1 MYSIL
6 ILCRYKY
13 RICVS
18 LCLTLWTTANEI
30 GQITRG
36 GGLFLAPPPSISK
49 TTHDLTTKM
58 CTYMLQIVFF
68 PILK

>member
-1 MYSIL
+1 MY
-6 ILCRYKY
+6 LCTD
-13 RICVS
+13 
-18 LCLTLWTTANEI
+18 LTLWTTAYEI

-36 GGLFLAPPPSISK
+36 GGRLFLVPPSISK

-68 PILK
+68 PILKQCLLKYILINSY